1 MPTVLN
7 LIFLRR
13 LRADCLELDFFDGGF
28 VPTVLNLFF
37 SFTAASCRLLN
48 LIFLRRLRADCL
60 ELVSL
65 RRLRADCLTCCD
77 GGFVPT
83 VLS

>member
-13 LRADCLELDFFDGGF
+13 LRANCLELDFFDGGF

-37 SFTAASCRLLN
+37 SFTAASCRL
-48 LIFLRRLRADCL
+48 
-60 ELVSL
+60 S
-65 RRLRADCLTCCD
+65 
-77 GGFVPT
+77 
-83 VLS
+83 

>member
-37 SFTAASCRLLN
+37 
-48 LIFLRRLRADCL
+48 LRRLRADCL
-60 ELVSL
+60 ELDFLTAAS
-65 RRLRADCLTCCD
+65 RRLFWT
-77 GGFVPT
+77 
-83 VLS
+83 